1 MKLIP
6 EMVRNL
12 EQQESG
18 EIRRLRCSQ
27 CGVWSFTSSEQLD
40 RHELA
45 CAVGPAGASNGAAKA
60 S

>member
-18 EIRRLRCSQ
+18 AIRRLRCSQ
-27 CGVWSFTSSEQLD
+27 CGERSFTSSEQLD

-45 CAVGPAGASNGAAKA
+45 CGVGPAGASNRAAKA